1 MNQTIHFMGIP
12 TFSLKI
18 VIFNQKLLMDITKPK
33 GKSLWLNSPKKRKI
47 PSWQVENKPFQLAAI
62 ICGKWE
68 FWQIYAQWRLI
79 VGDKCW
85 FLQPTISD
93 HPMPPLLWTTAKCT
107 TSVPS
112 ATFLQCAC
120 APRCAWQCACAPQ
133 CAWQSGTPW
142 CSETAPPTGGPST
155 RQAFQVLTPIYY
167 PARPFDIL

>member
-47 PSWQVENKPFQLAAI
+47 PSWQVGNKPFQLAAI

-85 FLQPTISD
+85 FLQLPISD
-93 HPMPPLLWTTAKCT
+93 HPMPPLLWTTAKCPLQLFS
-107 TSVPS
+107 SVLVLHGVLGSVLVLHSVLGSVLVLHSVLGRVGPPGV
-112 ATFLQCAC
+112 
-120 APRCAWQCACAPQ
+120 PRQPL
-133 CAWQSGTPW
+133 
-142 CSETAPPTGGPST
+142 PPGG
-155 RQAFQVLTPIYY
+155 L
-167 PARPFDIL
+167 RPGKHSKF